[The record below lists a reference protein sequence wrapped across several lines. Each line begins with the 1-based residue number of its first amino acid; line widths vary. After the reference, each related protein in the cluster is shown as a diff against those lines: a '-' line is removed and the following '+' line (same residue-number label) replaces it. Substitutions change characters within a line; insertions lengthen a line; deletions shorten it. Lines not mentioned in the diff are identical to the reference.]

1 MLANG
6 LRSHSLYNYAR
17 YVLSCVK
24 IVYKPTNIIICRQ
37 VKDECR
43 LLIKTV
49 VCMVNLNVEEILVN
63 DFDNRRNTDVC
74 LSNVTHSYYRE
85 KDPVGVAPN

>member
-1 MLANG
+1 
-6 LRSHSLYNYAR
+6 
-17 YVLSCVK
+17 LSCVK
-24 IVYKPTNIIICRQ
+24 IVYKPMNIIIALQ
-37 VKDECR
+37 VKCECR

-49 VCMVNLNVEEILVN
+49 VCIENCNVEEIVIH